1 MSFTTCTCSVSLK
14 KTMQTPYLFK
24 PFVLSILFQL
34 MLTVYINLLTQL
46 PVQFGYVVYFA
57 YIVKKGGV

>member
-1 MSFTTCTCSVSLK
+1 
-14 KTMQTPYLFK
+14 MQTPYLFK

-34 MLTVYINLLTQL
+34 MLTVYTNLLTQL

-57 YIVKKGGV
+57 YIVKNGCV